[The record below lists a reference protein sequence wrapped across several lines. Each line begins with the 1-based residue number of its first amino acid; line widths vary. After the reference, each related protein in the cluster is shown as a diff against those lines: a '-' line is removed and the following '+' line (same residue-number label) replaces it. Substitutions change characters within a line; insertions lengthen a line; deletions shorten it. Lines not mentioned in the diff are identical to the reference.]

1 MRPGGDYPGNSF
13 GFRSLILCA
22 ILASVIR
29 GLVGTS
35 IAPTTDVAFVG
46 TDLSST
52 PSTAPRQYGANGTD
66 PDLRDIFLGR
76 CADFKSLKVNPTA
89 DHAELKGKNCSHLW
103 QLFSSSFMYRE
114 ACDVDETM
122 YQEFVEAATVTVP
135 VDKATYWDGWDIYS
149 TVRSYANEG
158 KRSWT
163 LEYSLVGYLIN
174 NLIFC
179 GQEDPPGIRYDSC
192 PTIEECGFA
201 KGSANAF
208 WAMASTYFGKQAKGQ
223 VRVFLNSN
231 REGGAFQ
238 INESYFAQYELV
250 NMPAAEVDA
259 VNIYLVT
266 DLEKQFG

>member
-1 MRPGGDYPGNSF
+1 
-13 GFRSLILCA
+13 
-22 ILASVIR
+22 
-29 GLVGTS
+29 
-35 IAPTTDVAFVG
+35 
-46 TDLSST
+46 
-52 PSTAPRQYGANGTD
+52 
-66 PDLRDIFLGR
+66 
-76 CADFKSLKVNPTA
+76 
-89 DHAELKGKNCSHLW
+89 
-103 QLFSSSFMYRE
+103 MYRE

-179 GQEDPPGIRYDSC
+179 GQEDPPGIRFDSC

-250 NMPAAEVDA
+250 NMPAAEVDT

-266 DLEKQFG
+266 DLEKQFGDNCSSPSIESFRDILNSRRLNYQCFDQPRDVLHLLCVDGNGSSDCMLKQDVQHTRPTEVAPQTTDSARSLHERRWSWSLFLASTAFAVCIPFPRFS